1 MRWQM
6 NKAFEYESKFDRNGR
21 PERRFS
27 IGPALIWGFVAII
40 LGLAGKTLVLPSIL
54 PQLLGK

>member
-1 MRWQM
+1 MQ
-6 NKAFEYESKFDRNGR
+6 KALEYESKFDRNGR

-27 IGPALIWGFVAII
+27 IGPALVWGLVAVV
-40 LGLAGKTLVLPSIL
+40 LGLAGKTFVLPSIL

>member
-1 MRWQM
+1 M